1 MKRAKGKKRARR
13 KTQRVTAPQRLT
25 ISLNL
30 IAKDEAASIGRCLE
44 SVEGVVDEMIVVD
57 TGSADDTAQ
66 IAASHGAQVLSFPW
80 TDDFSAARNHGLT
93 HCCGDWILSLDADE
107 RLDPGTKHCVR
118 EAAATPNVDLWYLR
132 LLNLYPDGESGTE
145 VRLVRLFRR
154 TPGMHYVGR
163 IHEQLMQNLAAAVAG
178 HSQALIHHDGYHPTV
193 MEEKQKIA
201 RNVRLLELGLKD
213 TENGGSAMLRSSYL
227 HYWAMNSQGAE
238 RLRRLEEFSQYVDT
252 HFDDLKERMAW
263 IPSGLLHYAAAL
275 RNAGRRSESADV
287 ARRMLAGFGEAPILH
302 AFIAG
307 GHLAAGRLERAEEEL
322 KIALSPEAKLDHRH
336 QEYVL
341 PPETRWRLAKL
352 TLAELRE
359 RQQQWAEAETLYE
372 ELVEGMEAV
381 RPRLAHIQVRQQK
394 HQRALET
401 LEKSPQSLDQTR
413 PEEACLAFILS
424 LIVQS
429 TSGLL
434 RWGEKVRL
442 SADSEPLCRRVLR
455 RVEAWEVGRA
465 FTPDDFPELSEI
477 LQLPAAQPPMR
488 QAS

>member
-13 KTQRVTAPQRLT
+13 KTQRVTPPQTLT

-80 TDDFSAARNHGLT
+80 TDDFGAARNHGLM
-93 HCCGDWILSLDADE
+93 HCRGDWVLSLDADE
-107 RLDPGTKHCVR
+107 RLDPDTKHYVR

-178 HSQALIHHDGYHPTV
+178 HSQALIHHEGYHPTV

-287 ARRMLAGFGEAPILH
+287 ARRMLAEFGEAPILH

-307 GHLAAGRLERAEEEL
+307 GYLAASQLERAEEEL
-322 KIALSPEAKLDHRH
+322 KIALSPEAKLDYRH

-352 TLAELRE
+352 ILAELRE

-372 ELVEGMEAV
+372 ELVEDMEAV

-401 LEKSPQSLDQTR
+401 LEKSPQSLDQTS

-424 LIVQS
+424 LIVKS
-429 TSGLL
+429 TNGLL

-442 SADSEPLCRRVLR
+442 LADSQPLCRRVLT

-477 LQLPAAQPPMR
+477 LQLPAPQPPMR